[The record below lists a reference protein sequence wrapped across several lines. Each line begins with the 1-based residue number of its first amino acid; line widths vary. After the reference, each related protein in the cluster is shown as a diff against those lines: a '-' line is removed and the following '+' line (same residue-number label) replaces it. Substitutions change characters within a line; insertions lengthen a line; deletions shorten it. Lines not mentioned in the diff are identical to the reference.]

1 MADWFASLFG
11 QGSAPAP
18 APAAAAPAA
27 EPPAPAPAPAPPP
40 EPVAPPKP
48 LVTMG
53 EIEAMT
59 PYQVVKTLDEA
70 ITTTPDINL
79 ELIEGCCRRL
89 RVLCR
94 DPENCK
100 SCDAAGTA
108 AAVVQAMQT
117 LPQEANVQLQALAAV
132 VNLCSGEAN
141 EHRKNAVEAGAM
153 MAIIAAMNNLRPNAE
168 VRASNSPH
176 LRVAMAAAR
185 RLSRCAPSLSLEPLP
200 YRRRA
205 LGGRGSRGAAPA
217 AQPRARCT
225 SARVCRPALRGPEPR
240 PQQSRPH
247 RAHGGARTAAAHAGA
262 CRGHVYSRPRLTH
275 RARATTRWCVQV
287 QEMACIALQ
296 NCCYGEDENAVK
308 RRRTAGEHG
317 ALEAVITAMKTH
329 SDSAPMQ
336 EVGCATL
343 RLVVHRVGDLRQ
355 KAIAVRS
362 SPRALCA
369 RAPCTARTVHS
380 AHRAQR
386 APSEHARLP
395 VLPC

>member
-168 VRASNSPH
+168 V
-176 LRVAMAAAR
+176 
-185 RLSRCAPSLSLEPLP
+185 
-200 YRRRA
+200 
-205 LGGRGSRGAAPA
+205 
-217 AQPRARCT
+217 
-225 SARVCRPALRGPEPR
+225 
-240 PQQSRPH
+240 
-247 RAHGGARTAAAHAGA
+247 
-262 CRGHVYSRPRLTH
+262 
-275 RARATTRWCVQV
+275 

-296 NCCYGEDENAVK
+296 NCCYGEDDNAVK

-355 KAIAVRS
+355 KAIALGAEESWVKPISQGGGILSFRKGFGFSTTRRKNAKNSTTSQSPLPGISES
-362 SPRALCA
+362 S
-369 RAPCTARTVHS
+369 S
-380 AHRAQR
+380 
-386 APSEHARLP
+386 
-395 VLPC
+395 